1 MMNIT
6 QKKCKLCNEV
16 KPLSEYPNRTVSKDG
31 TRNQCK
37 VCYLNKKMEYNQIHS
52 QHRREYMV
60 KYRMDNPTYNSDWIR
75 NNYDR
80 YRKYLKQWKVLNPDK
95 VRIHKLNTY
104 KRRLKWDVNFK
115 IKENI
120 RRLINLSFTNR
131 GYSKNQKTAT
141 ILGCSY
147 DEFIAHIQRNFQT
160 GMNWENRGEWELD
173 HIIPISS
180 AQSEGEIILLNHY
193 TNFQPLWRDDNLRKG
208 NHYNEWDKV
217 RFLEKVISH
226 RV

>member
-1 MMNIT
+1 MNT
-6 QKKCKLCNEV
+6 TKKCTSCNEV
-16 KPLSEYPNRTVSKDG
+16 KALDEYPNRKDSKDG
-31 TRNQCK
+31 KRNQCK
-37 VCYLNKKMEYNQIHS
+37 VCYLNKKREYNQIHS

-60 KYRMDNPTYNSDWIR
+60 KYRMDNPTYNSDWIW

-80 YRKYLKQWKVLNPDK
+80 YRNNLKQWKVLNPDK

-115 IKENI
+115 LRENI

-131 GYSKNQKTAT
+131 GYSKKSKTAT

-160 GMNWENRGEWELD
+160 GMSLNNYGEWELD

-180 AQSEGEIILLNHY
+180 GKTKEEIILLNHY
-193 TNFQPLWRDDNLRKG
+193 QNFQPLWRADNLRKG
-208 NHYNEWDKV
+208 NSYNEGDKV